1 MFGEKCFR
9 TLLRK
14 LDIQCGNCIM
24 LIIDKSVFGLPK
36 DVCMLLC
43 STRGLPYYNYCEVDN
58 GIGLLEDC
66 LSDCLIR
73 LNDVFVILS
82 GDLNSRTSNISQHTT
97 TDTIFESL
105 CKSSPT
111 NTDSC
116 SEDRVL
122 NIMERL
128 C

>member
-1 MFGEKCFR
+1 M
-9 TLLRK
+9 
-14 LDIQCGNCIM
+14 
-24 LIIDKSVFGLPK
+24 SVEMGTWVPEG
-36 DVCMLLC
+36 
-43 STRGLPYYNYCEVDN
+43 SPYYNYCDVDN

-66 LSDCLIR
+66 LSDCLISF
-73 LNDVFVILS
+73 NDVFVILS
-82 GDLNSRTSNISQHTT
+82 GDLNNRTSNILQHITT
-97 TDTIFESL
+97 ETIFESL

-111 NTDSC
+111 NTDRC

>member
-1 MFGEKCFR
+1 M
-9 TLLRK
+9 
-14 LDIQCGNCIM
+14 
-24 LIIDKSVFGLPK
+24 FGLPK
-36 DVCMLLC
+36 DVLYVC
-43 STRGLPYYNYCEVDN
+43 SYVPPEGSPYYNYCDVDN

-73 LNDVFVILS
+73 LNDVFEILS

-111 NTDSC
+111 NTDRS
-116 SEDRVL
+116 SEDREL
-122 NIMERL
+122 NNYGKTLLNMCTALNLRILNGM
-128 C
+128 CHG